1 VKKVPI
7 AAITPEEEENYDLL
21 VHCRC
26 EGATD
31 IFYKRKDEGY
41 YSSSWYS
48 YPCTTTTN
56 QFDRK

>member
-1 VKKVPI
+1 MIGCRKSLRDFYKVKKVPI
-7 AAITPEEEENYDLL
+7 AAITPEKGENYDLL

-41 YSSSWYS
+41 YSS
-48 YPCTTTTN
+48 T
-56 QFDRK
+56 